1 MSGLEARASAVWRAQ
16 PHPRMQMLSALH
28 CPPFRK
34 RAARGRPAW
43 TQPALPPL
51 GCFASPQ
58 LLSSTAVASRS
69 YCSVFARDLP
79 ALWPRGWSPPAGDAP
94 ALRCASSA
102 GPSPSARHRPT
113 SAAAQDGVRTGCI
126 RERRHAAADRWSA
139 TCAHPRSCLRPSTCS
154 QAYWPRLS
162 PQQSTG
168 AIAARWTVELELNT
182 WCEIATD
189 SCLALRRLAVSRKML
204 APAVG
209 AS

>member
-16 PHPRMQMLSALH
+16 PHPRMQMLNALH

-34 RAARGRPAW
+34 RAARDCAAW

-79 ALWPRGWSPPAGDAP
+79 ALSLPGWSPPAVGAP
-94 ALRCASSA
+94 AQRCA
-102 GPSPSARHRPT
+102 PSAVPSASERHRP
-113 SAAAQDGVRTGCI
+113 AAAVTQDGVRTGCI

-139 TCAHPRSCLRPSTCS
+139 TCAQPSVGARAS
-154 QAYWPRLS
+154 QPWLS
-162 PQQSTG
+162 PSQSTG
-168 AIAARWTVELELNT
+168 AIAAWFDRLDVWNWGVEL
-182 WCEIATD
+182 WAGMVSRYEIATD
-189 SCLALRRLAVSRKML
+189 SWAPRRLDVSR
-204 APAVG
+204 
-209 AS
+209 